1 MAGYSK
7 ILIAVLLIIAVSH
20 VCLVSAVPE
29 YNGSLTQGIMSAAS
43 FEKISENGFGDP
55 QNNYAW
61 SISEFK
67 GDIYVG
73 TGRNIPYFV
82 ALGMKSKGT
91 FHDNMTFPFLTHPGG
106 VPPPPFVF
114 QNQSP
119 PSTADVM
126 TWSNDMR
133 AEIWRYHDGQWE
145 RVHQASTFINPSN
158 GYTYPEGVGY
168 RIMTTFN
175 DSGGTEALYA
185 GVGFGFGPVIII
197 KSTDGI
203 TWVPVNTHSI
213 PSKDTRA
220 MISHAD
226 RLYMGTA
233 DGIYASG
240 NPSQDTDTWQKVANF
255 QVASLKSY
263 NGHLYAG
270 TGNPSGPSETN
281 GFEVWRSKTASPTGP
296 GDWVKVVPG
305 GAGDAWNVLAATME
319 TYNGD
324 LYVGSMNLPFATG
337 TNGTKGFD
345 LVRVNTGD
353 QWGLI
358 AGNYQPTLPTVPRDP
373 PLSRL
378 PSGFGNPFNLYA
390 WSMEEYHGT
399 LYLGTFDIGSL
410 GQYIGDV
417 PTDITPYISNQ
428 DLATTARY
436 LGGADM
442 WKSSD
447 GTNWV
452 PVDLNG
458 LGNPNNY
465 GFRTM
470 LASPEGFYVGTANPE
485 DGCEVWIV
493 PIPVKTLLPLPGY
506 LTMPTDPDGDGAFE
520 DVNGDG
526 FAGFYD
532 VIVCFDNLVW
542 IGENEPVDAF
552 DYNNDGVVNFVDV
565 IELFRKIPQMQPTVI
580 PTTIPTTVIPT
591 TVPTTVIPITQDISS
606 VDDLF
611 NL

>member
-1 MAGYSK
+1 MSEYNK
-7 ILIAVLLIIAVSH
+7 IVIAVLLVIAVSQ
-20 VCLVSAVPE
+20 VCLVSAASDNCINP
-29 YNGSLTQGIMSAAS
+29 TQGIMSAAS

-61 SISEFK
+61 SIAEFK
-67 GDIYVG
+67 GDVYVG

-82 ALGMKSKGT
+82 ALGMKSRGT
-91 FHDNMTFPFLTHPGG
+91 FNDTMTFPFLTHPGG
-106 VPPPPFVF
+106 APPPPFVVA
-114 QNQSP
+114 NQSP
-119 PSTADVM
+119 PSKADVM
-126 TWSNDMR
+126 TWSDDMR
-133 AEIWRYHDGQWE
+133 AEIWRYHEGRWE

-175 DSGGTEALYA
+175 DTGGTEALYT

-203 TWVPVNTHSI
+203 IWVPVNTRSI

-220 MISHAD
+220 MISHAG

-263 NGHLYAG
+263 NGYLYAG

-281 GFEVWRSKTASPTGP
+281 GFEVWKSTTVSPAGP
-296 GDWVKVVPG
+296 GDWVRVVPG

-345 LVRVNTGD
+345 LVRINTED
-353 QWGLI
+353 QWELI
-358 AGNYQPTLPTVPRDP
+358 VGNYQPTLPTVPRDP

-378 PSGFGNPFNLYA
+378 PSGFGNPLNLYA

-410 GQYIGDV
+410 GQYLGEMSTNIS
-417 PTDITPYISNQ
+417 PYISNQ
-428 DLATTARY
+428 DLATTAGY

-442 WKSSD
+442 WKSND
-447 GTNWV
+447 GTSWV

-465 GFRTM
+465 GLRTM

-485 DGCEVWIV
+485 EGCEIWIV
-493 PIPVKTLLPLPGY
+493 PTPVKPLLRLPGF
-506 LTMPTDPDGDGAFE
+506 TIVPTDPDGDGLFE

-526 FAGFYD
+526 TTGFLD
-532 VIVCFDNLVW
+532 VIAYFENLVW
-542 IGENEPVDAF
+542 ISENEPIAAF
-552 DYNNDGVVNFVDV
+552 DYNIDGAANFLDV
-565 IELFRKIPQMQPTVI
+565 IELFRQIPEI
-580 PTTIPTTVIPT
+580 
-591 TVPTTVIPITQDISS
+591 
-606 VDDLF
+606 
-611 NL
+611 

>member
-1 MAGYSK
+1 MSEYNK
-7 ILIAVLLIIAVSH
+7 IVIAVILVIAVSQ
-20 VCLVSAVPE
+20 VCLVSASPD
-29 YNGSLTQGIMSAAS
+29 YYGNPAQGIMSAAS
-43 FEKISENGFGDP
+43 FEKISDNGFGDP

-61 SISEFK
+61 SIAEFN
-67 GDIYVG
+67 GDVYVG

-91 FHDNMTFPFLTHPGG
+91 FNDTMTSPFLTHPGG
-106 VPPPPFVF
+106 LPPPPFVF
-114 QNQSP
+114 ANQSP
-119 PSTADVM
+119 PSKADVM
-126 TWSNDMR
+126 TWSDDMR
-133 AEIWRYHDGQWE
+133 AEIWRYHGGQWE
-145 RVHQASTFINPSN
+145 RVHQASTFLNPSN

-175 DSGGTEALYA
+175 DTGGKEALYA

-203 TWVPVNTHSI
+203 TWVPVNTRSI

-220 MISHAD
+220 MISHAG

-240 NPSQDTDTWQKVANF
+240 SPSQDTDTWQKVANF

-263 NGHLYAG
+263 NGYLYAG
-270 TGNPSGPSETN
+270 TGNPSGPSETH
-281 GFEVWRSKTASPTGP
+281 GFEVWKSTTVSPAGP
-296 GDWVKVVPG
+296 GDWVRVVPG

-345 LVRVNTGD
+345 LVRINSGD
-353 QWGLI
+353 QWELI
-358 AGNYQPTLPTVPRDP
+358 VGNYQPTLPTVPRDP

-378 PSGFGNPFNLYA
+378 PSGFGNPLNLYA

-410 GQYIGDV
+410 GQYIGEM
-417 PTDITPYISNQ
+417 PTNISPYISNQ
-428 DLATTARY
+428 DLATTAGY

-442 WKSSD
+442 WKSND
-447 GTNWV
+447 GTSWV

-470 LASPEGFYVGTANPE
+470 LASTEGFYVGTANPE
-485 DGCEVWIV
+485 EGCEVWIV
-493 PIPVKTLLPLPGY
+493 PTPVKTLLPLPGY
-506 LTMPTDPDGDGAFE
+506 LTMPTDPDRDGAFE

-526 FAGFYD
+526 FTGFQD
-532 VIVCFDNLVW
+532 VIIYFDNLAW
-542 IGENEPVDAF
+542 ISENEPVAAF
-552 DYNNDGVVNFVDV
+552 DYNNDGVANFGDV
-565 IELFRKIPQMQPTVI
+565 IELFHQIPELRPTVI
-580 PTTIPTTVIPT
+580 PTTIPTTAI
-591 TVPTTVIPITQDISS
+591 PTTVIPTPKDPSS

-611 NL
+611 DL